1 MRIGLSGY
9 HGCGKSTLM
18 KAFAKKNGF
27 QTIPSVANRV
37 FDRYGLSQASNLD
50 LATRMKVQEEI
61 LERQIDAYI
70 DPPEPSWCNQYIA
83 DRTPMDMM
91 AYTHLAFR
99 NATDK
104 HHQYHALQARRSA
117 YTDLCVTASRRHFDF
132 VVMIPFVIPFE
143 DSIKRPTF
151 DECQKK
157 LFEIALEFSG
167 LSSIIFMPRDILAVE
182 DRVAYLEDVVKM
194 RSGGN
199 DDGKKGGRP

>member
-37 FDRYGLSQASNLD
+37 FDRYGLSQSDILD

-70 DPPEPSWCNQYIA
+70 DPPESSWCNQYIA

-91 AYTHLAFR
+91 AYTNLTFGD
-99 NATDK
+99 ATSQ
-104 HHQYHALQARRSA
+104 HYQYHALQARREM
-117 YTDLCVTASRRHFDF
+117 YTNLCVSASRRHFDF

-143 DSIKRPTF
+143 DSIKRPAF
-151 DECQKK
+151 DERQKE
-157 LFEIALEFSG
+157 LFEIALEYSG
-167 LSSIIFMPRDILAVE
+167 LTSIISMPKDIITVE

-194 RSGGN
+194 HSGGN